1 MTESSSGPT
10 TFEPGDI
17 VQLKSFGPAM
27 TVIAVNAEGVQ
38 VLWYGEVDDDVKTHV
53 IPAIAL
59 EKITVLD
66 DEDDEDED
74 DDDEEDDE
82 DEDDDHKGASIT
94 ARRSTAASPDG
105 VSLQSGMRKSGSHFS
120 ARIPL

>member
-1 MTESSSGPT
+1 MSEISSGQT

-27 TVIAVNAEGVQ
+27 TVLSVNGEGVQ
-38 VLWYGEVDDDVKTHV
+38 VLWYGEVNDEVKTHV

-66 DEDDEDED
+66 DDDDDDDDDDEDED
-74 DDDEEDDE
+74 E
-82 DEDDDHKGASIT
+82 DHKG
-94 ARRSTAASPDG
+94 
-105 VSLQSGMRKSGSHFS
+105 RKHHGKKKQRHV
-120 ARIPL
+120 A

>member
-1 MTESSSGPT
+1 MTEISSGPT

-27 TVIAVNAEGVQ
+27 TVVAVNGEGVE
-38 VLWYGEVDDDVKTHV
+38 VLWYGEVNDELKTHV

-66 DEDDEDED
+66 DEDEDEDED
-74 DDDEEDDE
+74 DEDDDE
-82 DEDDDHKGASIT
+82 DEDEDHKG
-94 ARRSTAASPDG
+94 
-105 VSLQSGMRKSGSHFS
+105 RKHHGKKKHSRV
-120 ARIPL
+120 A

>member
-1 MTESSSGPT
+1 MTEISSGPT

-27 TVIAVNAEGVQ
+27 TVIAVTAEGVQ
-38 VLWYGEVDDDVKTHV
+38 VIWYGEAEDEVKTHV

-66 DEDDEDED
+66 EEDDEDEDEDDEDED
-74 DDDEEDDE
+74 E
-82 DEDDDHKGASIT
+82 DEDDHKG
-94 ARRSTAASPDG
+94 
-105 VSLQSGMRKSGSHFS
+105 RKHKKKHSRV
-120 ARIPL
+120 A

>member
-1 MTESSSGPT
+1 MTEISSGPT

-27 TVIAVNAEGVQ
+27 TVIAVNAEGVH
-38 VLWYGEVDDDVKTHV
+38 VLWYGEVNDEVKTHV

-74 DDDEEDDE
+74 EDDEDDEDDDE
-82 DEDDDHKGASIT
+82 DEDNKERKRLGKKK
-94 ARRSTAASPDG
+94 RSRVA
-105 VSLQSGMRKSGSHFS
+105 
-120 ARIPL
+120 

>member
-1 MTESSSGPT
+1 MTEIGSGPT

-27 TVIAVNAEGVQ
+27 TVIAVTGEGVQ
-38 VLWYGEVDDDVKTHV
+38 VLWYGEVNDDVKTHV

-66 DEDDEDED
+66 EEDDEDED
-74 DDDEEDDE
+74 DDD
-82 DEDDDHKGASIT
+82 DDDDDRKG
-94 ARRSTAASPDG
+94 
-105 VSLQSGMRKSGSHFS
+105 RKNHGRKKH
-120 ARIPL
+120 RQIL